1 MVNPKLIIFGTLAIG
16 AAVAAAV
23 TAAWAGYKTAE
34 VVREKKPE
42 TKKETFKETWK
53 YWMPTAGCLG
63 AAIVADVCLIKFG
76 LAAASAIAGV
86 VSVSMANRKKIME
99 KMKKTMNSEEF
110 KKWKKEF
117 VGETVKERYVVKE
130 LNIQDTGYGDTLCY
144 FEIIDKWFRSNPM
157 EVQKA
162 LNEFKYSV
170 GHNDVTSFLQLIE
183 WLHLE
188 VREFEEYC
196 YKDLGWFQDR
206 SILDDASNYNEC
218 EMVEGFA
225 PGFPEETYVITTWYA
240 PYCITKTKNQVAA
253 A

>member
-42 TKKETFKETWK
+42 TKKEAFKETWK
-53 YWMPTAGCLG
+53 YWMPTVGCLG
-63 AAIVADVCLIKFG
+63 VAIVADVCLIKFG

-99 KMKKTMNSEEF
+99 KMKKSMNSEEF

-117 VGETVKERYVVKE
+117 VGESAKETVKFCDYNVE
-130 LNIQDTGYGDTLCY
+130 DTGYGDTICY
-144 FEIIDKWFRSNPM
+144 LECIQKFFRSDPM

-162 LNEFKYSV
+162 IKNIEYDVKHNEKTKF
-170 GHNDVTSFLQLIE
+170 TQFI
-183 WLHLE
+183 
-188 VREFEEYC
+188 
-196 YKDLGWFQDR
+196 KDLNITITDWQNYAYDDFGWYKED
-206 SILDDASNYNEC
+206 LDDGQTDFITC
-218 EMVEGFA
+218 EMVEGFV
-225 PGFPEETYVITTWYA
+225 PGLPDPCYVITIWID
-240 PYCITKTKNQVAA
+240 PYIIEERECA
-253 A
+253 

>member
-23 TAAWAGYKTAE
+23 SAAWAGYKTAE

-42 TKKETFKETWK
+42 TKKEAFKETWK
-53 YWMPTAGCLG
+53 YWMPTVGCLG

-117 VGETVKERYVVKE
+117 VGDSVKETVKFCDYNVE
-130 LNIQDTGYGDTLCY
+130 DTGYGDTICY
-144 FEIIDKWFRSNPM
+144 LECIQKFFRSDPM

-162 LNEFKYSV
+162 IKNIEYDIKHNEKTKF
-170 GHNDVTSFLQLIE
+170 TQFI
-183 WLHLE
+183 
-188 VREFEEYC
+188 
-196 YKDLGWFQDR
+196 KDLNITITDWQNYAYDDFGWYKED
-206 SILDDASNYNEC
+206 LDDGQTDFITC
-218 EMVEGFA
+218 EMVEGFV
-225 PGFPEETYVITTWYA
+225 PGLPDPCYVITIWID
-240 PYCITKTKNQVAA
+240 PYIIEERECA
-253 A
+253 